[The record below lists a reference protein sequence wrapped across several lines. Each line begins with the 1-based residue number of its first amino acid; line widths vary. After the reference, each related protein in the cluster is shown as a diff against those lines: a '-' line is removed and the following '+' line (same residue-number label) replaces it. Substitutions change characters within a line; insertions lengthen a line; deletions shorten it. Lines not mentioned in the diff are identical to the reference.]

1 MESPTPDVSQLDLTT
16 RLLLDECTIF
26 FRREGA
32 PITPSLLRARLRM
45 SANEVRRH
53 LTTLQTMGFLLPDSC
68 QPAWEIVPLAQGAFG
83 AHLHINRDETPFSA
97 DARSA

>member
-45 SANEVRRH
+45 SANEVKRH

-68 QPAWEIVPLAQGAFG
+68 QPALDIDPLAQEVFG
-83 AHLHINRDETPFSA
+83 AHLLINQGETSLGV